1 MARATRR
8 AVEQALRAG
17 LLLAAAAAG
26 AAALAC
32 ANTGAPPGGP
42 PDQAP
47 PVIVTVYPESG
58 AVVPDLHR
66 DAVVQFDEVIDELSG
81 GGSSFGGARG
91 GGGGGTGGL
100 ASLVLLSPTVGPVKV
115 SWHRSSIHV
124 KPEEGWKRARVYH
137 LQVLPGIADL
147 RRNIMKSGLSLVFS
161 TGPEIPHAEISGQAV
176 QWVEQRVLAGGLIR
190 AARLPDSAAYL
201 ALTDSSGA
209 FRMEH
214 LPPGRYAVYAVEDR
228 NGNRIQD
235 RREAYDSTL
244 VTLDSSAAVVLWT
257 FTHDTVGPRLRQAE
271 PLDSVAATLIFSA
284 ALDPSLPL
292 DSIAVRVVA
301 LPDSTPVAVGDLL
314 TSARYDSLAKRARA
328 VAESIRAAA
337 DTTRPARD
345 TTHADTAGADTTRP
359 RRPPREAARRPAP
372 GAGQDTTA
380 ANALRALLARRPV
393 PQERLVLRFDT
404 PLTPGA
410 KYYIA
415 VTGTRNLNGAPGE
428 GQAVLVVPKPKP
440 PPPPPSPPPRP
451 GSDSTRTPADSTRQR
466 TDSTPP

>member
-1 MARATRR
+1 MARAARR
-8 AVEQALRAG
+8 AVDQALRAG
-17 LLLAAAAAG
+17 LLLAAAAAA

-42 PDQAP
+42 PDEAP

-58 AVVPDLHR
+58 AVIPDLHR

-81 GGSSFGGARG
+81 GGSSFGGAG
-91 GGGGGTGGL
+91 VGTTGGL

-124 KPEEGWKRARVYH
+124 KPKEGWQPGRVYH

-147 RRNIMKSGLSLVFS
+147 RRNIMKSGLSLAFS
-161 TGPEIPHAEISGQAV
+161 TGPEIPHAELSGQAV
-176 QWVEQRVLAGGLIR
+176 EWVEQRVLTGGLIR

-201 ALTDSSGA
+201 ALTDSTGA

-214 LPPGRYAVYAVEDR
+214 LPPGRYAVYAVVDR

-235 RREAYDSTL
+235 RREAYDSAL

-257 FTHDTVGPRLRQAE
+257 FAHDTLGPRLRQAE
-271 PLDSVAATLIFSA
+271 PLDSVAATLTFSA

-292 DSIAVRVVA
+292 DSIRVRVVA
-301 LPDSTPVAVGDLL
+301 LPDSTPVAVRDLM
-314 TSARYDSLAKRARA
+314 TSAQYDSLAKRARA

-345 TTHADTAGADTTRP
+345 TTQVDTTGADTTRP
-359 RRPPREAARRPAP
+359 RGRAPRGAARRP
-372 GAGQDTTA
+372 GAEQDTTA

-393 PQERLVLRFDT
+393 PQDRLVLRFDT
-404 PLTPGA
+404 LLTPGA
-410 KYYIA
+410 KYYITA
-415 VTGTRNLNGAPGE
+415 TGTRNLNGARGE

-440 PPPPPSPPPRP
+440 PPPRT
-451 GSDSTRTPADSTRQR
+451 GSDSTQASADSTRQR
-466 TDSTPP
+466 TDTTPP